1 MKIKKI
7 ILPLLFII
15 AVIVLDQAVKL
26 WCVNNLKH
34 ISTIPIIQDVFHL
47 TYAEN
52 TGMAFSL
59 FSGQRWPLVVI
70 SIIAIGAIVFLLFKN
85 YFETE
90 LGRWAAYCIIGGA
103 IGNLIDR
110 IMYGFVVDLFDFRLI
125 NFAIFNVADTFVCI
139 GGGLFILYV
148 IIMIRKEK
156 LQGDIDNTDSTE
168 G

>member
-1 MKIKKI
+1 MKNKKY
-7 ILPLLFII
+7 ILPVLFII
-15 AVIVLDQAVKL
+15 AVIALDQIVKYWAVEKL
-26 WCVNNLKH
+26 FPLG
-34 ISTIPIIQDVFHL
+34 TIPLIEDVFHL

-52 TGMAFSL
+52 TGMAFSM
-59 FSGQRWPLVVI
+59 FSGQRWPLVII
-70 SIIAIGAIVFLLFKN
+70 SSIAIIAIIVMLFKN

-90 LGRWAAYCIIGGA
+90 LGRWAAYFIIAGA

-110 IMYGFVVDLFDFRLI
+110 IRYGFVVDLFDFRLI

-148 IIMIRKEK
+148 ILLLRKEK
-156 LQGDIDNTDSTE
+156 KDRDSSE